1 MPMNPAGSQTLR
13 SNGATC
19 CTIRNEFTRQVD
31 GTIEG
36 ERNATM
42 INITADGILISVEKI
57 RETSPLIHN
66 ITNYVVMNTTA
77 NALLALGASPVM
89 AHAREEVREMV
100 SLARA
105 LVINLG
111 TLSPS
116 WVESAFIAVE
126 EATTRGVPVIVDPV
140 GAGATPYRTK
150 TFRELIRAFPP
161 TVIRGN
167 ASEIMALS
175 TETATTKGVD
185 STDASHQA
193 LDAAFRLAGD
203 FGSVICIS
211 GETDYVIRDTTV
223 AKIKN
228 GHPMMPRVTGLGC
241 TASALC
247 GAFAA
252 VQADAARAVAEAMAV
267 MGIAGEIAAADAP
280 GPGTLQV
287 RFIDALYRLSESD
300 ITGLLNVEEGL

>member
-1 MPMNPAGSQTLR
+1 
-13 SNGATC
+13 
-19 CTIRNEFTRQVD
+19 
-31 GTIEG
+31 
-36 ERNATM
+36 M
-42 INITADGILISVEKI
+42 INVTADGIMLSIDKI
-57 RETSPLIHN
+57 RERSPLIHN

-89 AHAREEVREMV
+89 AHAKEEVKDMV
-100 SLARA
+100 SLAGA

-111 TLSPS
+111 TLSPA
-116 WVESAFIAVE
+116 WVEAAFIAVE
-126 EATTRGVPVIVDPV
+126 AATARGIPFIIDPV

-150 TFRELIRAFPP
+150 TFQDLIGAFPP

-193 LDAAFRLAGD
+193 LDTAFRLTGE

-211 GETDYVIRDTTV
+211 GETDYVVHDTAV
-223 AKIKN
+223 VKIKN

-247 GAFAA
+247 GAFTA
-252 VQADAARAVAEAMAV
+252 VQTDAASRAVAEAMAV
-267 MGIAGEIAAADAP
+267 MGIAGEIAATDAP
-280 GPGTLQV
+280 GPGTLQL
-287 RFIDALYRLSESD
+287 RFIDTLYQLSMSD
-300 ITGLLNVEEGL
+300 ITRFLNIEEK